1 MYCHTADRRA
11 ISGEVVSYLNNRE
24 TPIVLVHKKDGTIH
38 FCMGYHKLN
47 AVTQE
52 DAYSQSG

>member
-38 FCMGYHKLN
+38 FCMGY
-47 AVTQE
+47 
-52 DAYSQSG
+52 QS